1 MKNNVPDV
9 VEGTLENRQAGISSD
24 CSNCLKGIFAI
35 CVLIHHL
42 YQHCG
47 LLHQTIIGG
56 CLQAAG
62 YLSVSCFFFLSGYGL
77 YASYMSKGETYI
89 NGFLKRKIAP
99 FYCLILFF
107 TVIYFVEGILTGQTF
122 SAGIMLKSVTF
133 GGTIIGNGWY
143 LQVQL
148 LLYLFFLATFR
159 MVKDG
164 RLRILFIFGECL
176 LFCTCLYAL
185 GYSSTW
191 FESVLAF
198 PVGMMWRE
206 KDHRMANVNCNTS
219 FYVMGG
225 LSLIHI

>member
-1 MKNNVPDV
+1 MKNNVQDV
-9 VEGTLENRQAGISSD
+9 VEGTLENRQAGISLD

-42 YQHCG
+42 YQHSG

-77 YASYMSKGETYI
+77 YVSYMSKGETYI

-148 LLYLFFLATFR
+148 LLYLFFLETFR
-159 MVKDG
+159 IVKDG
-164 RLRILFIFGECL
+164 RLRILFIFGEYL

-225 LSLIHI
+225 